1 MSSKEFP
8 DLPGGEHAVAA
19 VVQREGPDRIAAD
32 LVDAFSAIGVDA
44 VRENQPL
51 TRQIDAEAIT
61 ALSGAA
67 TPWRLSVVLWGHPV
81 VITAEDITVY
91 ERT

>member
-1 MSSKEFP
+1 MNSKEFA
-8 DLPGGEHAVAA
+8 DFPGSDYTVAA

-44 VRENQPL
+44 VPGGSPL